1 LLAKITIL
9 PLFLL
14 FFSPVVLGQTNM
26 TKTTF
31 QDPHTGITL
40 QYPSDWKVTDKEY
53 TDAIFGDMDGMDSG
67 LNQDPKLVEP
77 IVLLLP
83 ESLDGSSFLILSE
96 LLPFPPPLKNIQN

>member
-1 LLAKITIL
+1 
-9 PLFLL
+9 
-14 FFSPVVLGQTNM
+14 M

-31 QDPHTGITL
+31 QDPSTGITF
-40 QYPSDWKVTDKEY
+40 QYPSDWKVANKEY
-53 TDAIFGDMDGMDSG
+53 ANAMLGNGGGMDNG

-96 LLPFPPPLKNIQN
+96 LLLSPAPLKNIQN